1 MVDFEVQEI
10 DEDYDGEQF
19 PPVGNVAEE
28 IPPLALP
35 GATMS
40 ASRYPAALVEKCR
53 ALGSDV
59 FTSVENIAK
68 EHNVGRHVVYKL
80 SKLVYSNQTN
90 NPYNDFLSWFSRMRN
105 MDPKYE
111 PFGGREFNGLF
122 LQDRLV
128 DLEQGLSLCR
138 LRICIGRPMVQSRW
152 LEQLKLQNLSRGSA
166 QI

>member
-10 DEDYDGEQF
+10 DKDYDGEQF

-40 ASRYPAALVEKCR
+40 AGRYPAALVEKCR

-111 PFGGREFNGLF
+111 PFGGREFNAVVYHPPHLTTTSGGSSGNPAEIWWKSGGNPPDIHWILIN
-122 LQDRLV
+122 
-128 DLEQGLSLCR
+128 S
-138 LRICIGRPMVQSRW
+138 I
-152 LEQLKLQNLSRGSA
+152 QNN
-166 QI
+166 